1 MEAYY
6 VSLDGFRLF
15 NFISK
20 FLGYFPIFITP
31 LNTELLDAMS
41 AAASNFIE
49 LQEME

>member
-6 VSLDGFRLF
+6 VSLDGFRLL
-15 NFISK
+15 NFVSK
-20 FLGYFPIFITP
+20 FLGYLP
-31 LNTELLDAMS
+31 LSTELPDAMS